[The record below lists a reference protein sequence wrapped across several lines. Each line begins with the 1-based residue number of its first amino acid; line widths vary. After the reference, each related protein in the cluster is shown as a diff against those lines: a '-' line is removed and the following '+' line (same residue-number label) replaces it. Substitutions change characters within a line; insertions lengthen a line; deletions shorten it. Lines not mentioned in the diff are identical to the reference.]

1 MLRSLATLGDCL
13 LGGVAGHRAGGL
25 SEHPANGAQGNLG
38 LNVCALLASLSSL
51 RVLSV
56 RGLIGPHAVAIKKA
70 AFSRERLPF
79 GSFRRAAESRTRPYG
94 KS

>member
-56 RGLIGPHAVAIKKA
+56 RGLIGTHAVAIKKGSLLEREA
-70 AFSRERLPF
+70 AFREF
-79 GSFRRAAESRTRPYG
+79 
-94 KS
+94 